1 LTLEQILRR
10 EEPEPMDGISIPRDD
25 DDDSE
30 ESSDSNDEINEM

>member
-25 DDDSE
+25 DVSE
-30 ESSDSNDEINEM
+30 ESNDSNDEIIEE